1 MKRTMLSRKNI
12 LKAVW
17 ILFAVTSLVIW
28 VPKIDEMVTNDYE
41 QIKNYVALDDS
52 WNVAVNDRNF
62 ENVSLGTFQ
71 FTAVNKGD
79 RIVME
84 RTLPEQWAVTQ
95 ASLRISIRHS
105 ATRVYIDDELIYEY
119 GFDRLEKSKTVGSGY
134 RFINFPSE
142 YRGRTLKIQFYIS
155 ENRAFTKLDSI
166 RLYEWE
172 NAYRVIMTENRL
184 PLFFGSFLF
193 VFGLAVCVLTMFA
206 LVFSRKY
213 IRLLCVADF
222 SICMGLWTLCYYRV
236 IMIYSIPLYF
246 MSLIEH
252 IALYV
257 APLPLII
264 YIYDDVKNLGRRV
277 FLILYR
283 VLLITYIAALLAA
296 VALHAQD
303 IVHLAAMLPYMV
315 TLMVICLFF
324 FLIVILVSLKSNR
337 TANRIYL
344 AGMLILVCCLAYDL
358 IGYGSGRYYAKTSLL
373 DAKGVSLLGVMAFIF
388 SLSFSFYIELT
399 QKLLKETERNS
410 LIKSAYTDELTQL
423 NNRRCCMEYI
433 GRLQEKKNCDYTIL
447 CFDLNNLKT
456 VNDTCG
462 HAKGDLLIRSAAGV
476 LSETFSQHGIVAR
489 MGGDEFIAILD
500 TSDAGSVETMLGQFW
515 KNIEKK
521 NKELEDIRISIACG
535 CASGRESGE
544 DIEKVYQLADNRMY
558 EHKKQMKQEARRHY
572 EDGSHDRHS
581 YGNTAEGQGDG
592 AVSG

>member
-12 LKAVW
+12 LKAAW

-52 WNVAVNDRNF
+52 WNVIVNDKSF

-71 FTAVNKGD
+71 FPAVNKGD

-84 RTLPEQWAVTQ
+84 RTLPEQWEVMQ

-155 ENRAFTKLDSI
+155 ENRAFTKLDPI

-193 VFGLAVCVLTMFA
+193 VFGLAVCALTMFA

-222 SICMGLWTLCYYRV
+222 SICMGLWTLCYYRG

-246 MSLIEH
+246 MSLIEY

-324 FLIVILVSLKSNR
+324 FLVVILVSLKSNR

-358 IGYGSGRYYAKTSLL
+358 IGYGSGRYYARTSLL

-388 SLSFSFYIELT
+388 SLSFSFYLELT

-433 GRLQEKKNCDYTIL
+433 SRLREKKNCDYTIL

-456 VNDTCG
+456 INDTCG
-462 HAKGDLLIRSAAGV
+462 HAKGDLLIRSAAVV

-500 TSDAGSVETMLGQFW
+500 TADAGRVETMLGQFW
-515 KNIEKK
+515 ENIEKRTK
-521 NKELEDIRISIACG
+521 SWK
-535 CASGRESGE
+535 
-544 DIEKVYQLADNRMY
+544 
-558 EHKKQMKQEARRHY
+558 
-572 EDGSHDRHS
+572 
-581 YGNTAEGQGDG
+581 T
-592 AVSG
+592 

>member
-12 LKAVW
+12 LKAAW

-52 WNVAVNDRNF
+52 WNVIVNDKSF

-71 FTAVNKGD
+71 FPAVNKGD

-84 RTLPEQWAVTQ
+84 RTLPEQWEVMQ

-155 ENRAFTKLDSI
+155 ENRAFTKLDPI

-193 VFGLAVCVLTMFA
+193 VFGLAVCALTMFA

-246 MSLIEH
+246 MSLIEY

-324 FLIVILVSLKSNR
+324 SWSS
-337 TANRIYL
+337 YW
-344 AGMLILVCCLAYDL
+344 
-358 IGYGSGRYYAKTSLL
+358 
-373 DAKGVSLLGVMAFIF
+373 
-388 SLSFSFYIELT
+388 
-399 QKLLKETERNS
+399 
-410 LIKSAYTDELTQL
+410 
-423 NNRRCCMEYI
+423 
-433 GRLQEKKNCDYTIL
+433 
-447 CFDLNNLKT
+447 
-456 VNDTCG
+456 
-462 HAKGDLLIRSAAGV
+462 
-476 LSETFSQHGIVAR
+476 
-489 MGGDEFIAILD
+489 
-500 TSDAGSVETMLGQFW
+500 SV
-515 KNIEKK
+515 
-521 NKELEDIRISIACG
+521 
-535 CASGRESGE
+535 
-544 DIEKVYQLADNRMY
+544 
-558 EHKKQMKQEARRHY
+558 
-572 EDGSHDRHS
+572 
-581 YGNTAEGQGDG
+581 
-592 AVSG
+592 